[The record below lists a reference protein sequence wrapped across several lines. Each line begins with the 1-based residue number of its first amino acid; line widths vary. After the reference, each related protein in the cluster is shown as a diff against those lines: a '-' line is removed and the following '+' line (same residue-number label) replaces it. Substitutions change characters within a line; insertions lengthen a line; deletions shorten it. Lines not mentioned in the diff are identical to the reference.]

1 MARIRTIK
9 PEFFKHEALYD
20 AERLS
25 GLPLRVAFAGLWTQC
40 DREGRFP
47 WRPRQ
52 LKTDILPYDDI
63 DFSRV
68 LHALATRGFVVRYAS
83 QEGDFGYIPSWR
95 KHQVPNN
102 REKASEYPAPTPEAI
117 EKAKELDA
125 CPTRDE
131 RVPDA
136 TLQLPSGKGRGKEG
150 EGELDTSAPQGA
162 AEGVA
167 RVVPMKSPEAR
178 VYDRGREILGPSAGG
193 LVTKLLRRHGGNPAL
208 AMASLEV
215 ASTKSD
221 PREYIGAIIANHGDD
236 KPDPRGEYGRD
247 WG

>member
-9 PEFFKHEALYD
+9 PGFWTHEALSSLPEPTHMLAAQLINYAD
-20 AERLS
+20 DEGYFNANVGLIKAECC
-25 GLPLRVAFAGLWTQC
+25 PLREPSVSIHCSLTELSRIGWIRLGTTADGRRVGQIVKFAEHQKIN
-40 DREGRFP
+40 
-47 WRPRQ
+47 RPTKSKISC
-52 LKTDILPYDDI
+52 LSITWGTLTEP
-63 DFSRV
+63 SV
-68 LHALATRGFVVRYAS
+68 SPHGALS
-83 QEGDFGYIPSWR
+83 EPSLL
-95 KHQVPNN
+95 
-102 REKASEYPAPTPEAI
+102 E
-117 EKAKELDA
+117 
-125 CPTRDE
+125 
-131 RVPDA
+131 
-136 TLQLPSGKGRGKEG
+136 GKGREEEGKG
-150 EGELDTSAPQGA
+150 KNSAPQGA
-162 AEGVA
+162 ADGAA

-193 LVTKLLRRHGGNPAL
+193 LVTKLLRRHDGNPAL